1 MSCGLMF
8 LLGTGTTLDPTDVGA
23 CGVGADVIGLDVTN
37 TVIWF
42 GEIVLEAGIWMT
54 E

>member
-1 MSCGLMF
+1 MVE
-8 LLGTGTTLDPTDVGA
+8 TIDVGA
-23 CGVGADVIGLDVTN
+23 CGVGAEVMGFEVTN

-42 GEIVLEAGIWMT
+42 GEIVLEEAGIWMT